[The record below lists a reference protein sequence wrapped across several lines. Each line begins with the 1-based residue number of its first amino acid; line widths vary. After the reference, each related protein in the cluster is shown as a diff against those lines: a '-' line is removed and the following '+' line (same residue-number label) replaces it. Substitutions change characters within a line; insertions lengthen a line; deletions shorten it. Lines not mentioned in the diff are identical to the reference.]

1 MRCVCCDKVIKSL
14 SYKKY
19 KEKDPKTGK
28 INIITTD
35 IEEDY
40 CSNCIDKSRTDYDD
54 YDQVDVHRDLDIGMS
69 LPNSDNNY

>member
-1 MRCVCCDKVIKSL
+1 MS
-14 SYKKY
+14 
-19 KEKDPKTGK
+19 GK

-69 LPNSDNNY
+69 LPNTDNNY